1 MYRVCTFTTGQLIV
15 DAQAQAYTCEHLLPH
30 SIRFTRPTVRVWIT
44 VCRSTLSQHNRRKD
58 GFHFNKRNCFSLE
71 LKAEIINAVYMKRK
85 MKAQIYRD
93 YKYNIKMF
101 AWNTLYL
108 LERQRSHETQS
119 KGLWV
124 QFILLTNTVVTSAIK
139 IVISIQVSQPQ
150 CRMSAP
156 LYDVSRCI
164 HWHFDAGLF
173 RHNVVLF
180 DWLPSFNEV
189 GSRLA

>member
-1 MYRVCTFTTGQLIV
+1 MYRFAAGQLIV

-30 SIRFTRPTVRVWIT
+30 SVRFTRPTVRVWIT
-44 VCRSTLSQHNRRKD
+44 VCRSTLSQHNQRKG
-58 GFHFNKRNCFSLE
+58 GFHFNNRSCFSLE
-71 LKAEIINAVYMKRK
+71 LKAEIIIAGDMKRK
-85 MKAQIYRD
+85 TKAQIFRD

-101 AWNTLYL
+101 AWYTLHL
-108 LERQRSHETQS
+108 LERQRSHEKKS
-119 KGLWV
+119 KGPW
-124 QFILLTNTVVTSAIK
+124 NTLVTSAIK

-164 HWHFDAGLF
+164 HWHFDAVLF

-189 GSRLA
+189 GSRLV

>member
-1 MYRVCTFTTGQLIV
+1 MYRVCSFAAGQLIV

-30 SIRFTRPTVRVWIT
+30 SVRFTRPTVRVWIT
-44 VCRSTLSQHNRRKD
+44 VCRSTLLQHNRKKD

-71 LKAEIINAVYMKRK
+71 LKAEIINAVDIKRK
-85 MKAQIYRD
+85 TKAQIYRD
-93 YKYNIKMF
+93 YKFNIKMF

-119 KGLWV
+119 KGPWY
-124 QFILLTNTVVTSAIK
+124 TVVTSAIK

-156 LYDVSRCI
+156 LYDVNRCI
-164 HWHFDAGLF
+164 HWHFDADLF

-189 GSRLA
+189 GSRLV

>member
-1 MYRVCTFTTGQLIV
+1 MLKHRHTH
-15 DAQAQAYTCEHLLPH
+15 A
-30 SIRFTRPTVRVWIT
+30 SIYSRFRFVSPDQQCGYT

-58 GFHFNKRNCFSLE
+58 GFHFNKRSCFSLE
-71 LKAEIINAVYMKRK
+71 LKAEIIIAVDMKRK
-85 MKAQIYRD
+85 TKAQIYRD

-108 LERQRSHETQS
+108 LERQRSHEKQS
-119 KGLWV
+119 KGPWY
-124 QFILLTNTVVTSAIK
+124 TVVTSAIK
-139 IVISIQVSQPQ
+139 IVTSIQVSQPQ

-173 RHNVVLF
+173 RHNVVFF

-189 GSRLA
+189 RSRLV

>member
-1 MYRVCTFTTGQLIV
+1 MYRVCSFAAGQLIV
-15 DAQAQAYTCEHLLPH
+15 DAQAKAYTCEHLLPRWV
-30 SIRFTRPTVRVWIT
+30 RFIRPTVRVWIT

-58 GFHFNKRNCFSLE
+58 DFHFNKRNCFSLE
-71 LKAEIINAVYMKRK
+71 LKAEIINAVDMKRK
-85 MKAQIYRD
+85 TKAQIYRD
-93 YKYNIKMF
+93 YKYIKMF

-119 KGLWV
+119 KGPWY
-124 QFILLTNTVVTSAIK
+124 TVVTSAIK

-150 CRMSAP
+150 CLMSAP
-156 LYDVSRCI
+156 LYDASRCI

-180 DWLPSFNEV
+180 DRLPSFNEV
-189 GSRLA
+189 GSRLV